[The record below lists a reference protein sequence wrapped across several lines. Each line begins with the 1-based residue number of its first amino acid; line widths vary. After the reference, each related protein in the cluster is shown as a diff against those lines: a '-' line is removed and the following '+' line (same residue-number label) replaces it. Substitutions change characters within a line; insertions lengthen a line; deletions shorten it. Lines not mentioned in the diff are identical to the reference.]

1 MKDKYAKDEQK
12 SNLAELLPAGFE
24 PHNAMR
30 ILAQY
35 LRDLEAAFEDHR
47 KASNNERRQLESE
60 YRALNKLREDQ
71 KQEIDR
77 LTTDLMEV
85 TNTLEEQESLLSTV
99 NQKALNYEKQFKKL
113 QRESSEQG
121 NKLSQKEND
130 ANFYRQELARS
141 EQENENLGN
150 SLKAANARLEDFER
164 KLAEERQKAILLEKE
179 ARRMNLTISEYKG
192 KIALSEQKM
201 EENAAKYLEEIRR
214 LNDRANSD
222 ALHEVILL
230 KKRVKAS
237 VVPEMREL
245 DKLMGDKMSIETAS
259 NLKAL
264 ISRLITKMEQAGIDL
279 I

>member
-1 MKDKYAKDEQK
+1 MKDKYAKDDK
-12 SNLAELLPAGFE
+12 KPHLAELLPAGFD

-30 ILAQY
+30 VLAQY
-35 LRDLEAAFEDHR
+35 LRDLEGAFEEYR
-47 KASNNERRQLESE
+47 KATNNERRQLESE

-77 LTTDLMEV
+77 LTNDLMEV

-113 QRESSEQG
+113 QRENSEQG

-141 EQENENLGN
+141 EQDNENLTAA
-150 SLKAANARLEDFER
+150 LKAANARLEDFER
-164 KLAEERQKAILLEKE
+164 KLAEERQKSLTMEKE
-179 ARRMNLTISEYKG
+179 NRRMTLILSEYKG
-192 KIALSEQKM
+192 KIALTEKKW
-201 EENAAKYLEEIRR
+201 EENASKYSEEIRR
-214 LNDRANSD
+214 LNDRASSD
-222 ALHEVILL
+222 ALHEVGLL
-230 KKRVKAS
+230 KKRVRAS

-245 DKLMGDKMSIETAS
+245 DKLMGDKLSIETAS

-264 ISRLITKMEQAGIDL
+264 VSRLITKMEQAGLDL